1 LNQNWKIPSAIS
13 AISVTLHNK
22 FSFSSKAY
30 HDRVLCEKLCW
41 VLQQCSVDGHLLLS
55 GNPMY
60 FCSDVWTISVLHN
73 ETLFSVIFNFA
84 LSFLASKV
92 ENWCNWRLCSEIKQI
107 RDCGPKIG
115 EPCSNALQ
123 SICLLYHY
131 ENFDLHRCFLIWHF
145 PTWCEQGWL
154 VSILL
159 ISKDIFTVW
168 SKEMY
173 PFLIK

>member
-1 LNQNWKIPSAIS
+1 MNQNWKIPSAIS

-60 FCSDVWTISVLHN
+60 FCSDVWTISVLYN

-107 RDCGPKIG
+107 RDWESVVQKLGNPAVMHCSLFVCYITMKI
-115 EPCSNALQ
+115 L
-123 SICLLYHY
+123 IC
-131 ENFDLHRCFLIWHF
+131 I
-145 PTWCEQGWL
+145 G
-154 VSILL
+154 VSWYGTFQP
-159 ISKDIFTVW
+159 DVNRGG
-168 SKEMY
+168 
-173 PFLIK
+173 